1 MDKLDYNI
9 DKIMDAI
16 PSDWWYNKR
25 DDLIDIDPEYPNEEE
40 TLVLSNWWAM
50 HYNYNNKLYKEILK
64 NYREDPSAQDYYG
77 PLDYSNESRTQHNTV
92 STTQDA
98 NNRVQTKVGK

>member
-25 DDLIDIDPEYPNEEE
+25 DDLIDIDPESPDKEEI
-40 TLVLSNWWAM
+40 LVLSNWWAM
-50 HYNYNNKLYKEILK
+50 HYIYNNELYKEILK
-64 NYREDPSAQDYYG
+64 NYREDPTAQDYYG
-77 PLDYSNESRTQHNTV
+77 PLNYSDESRTQHNTV
-92 STTQDA
+92 GITQDS
-98 NNRVQTKVGK
+98 NSRV